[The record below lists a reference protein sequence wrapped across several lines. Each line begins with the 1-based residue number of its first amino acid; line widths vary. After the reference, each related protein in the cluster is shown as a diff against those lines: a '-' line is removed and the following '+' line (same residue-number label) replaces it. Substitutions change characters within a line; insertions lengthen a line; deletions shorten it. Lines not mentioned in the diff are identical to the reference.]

1 MGLITKPLLG
11 TFEMVRRRANGI
23 ESPSQDDERR
33 PSFLG
38 CIWVRLSA
46 AD

>member
-11 TFEMVRRRANGI
+11 TFELVRRRANGI

-33 PSFLG
+33 PQL
-38 CIWVRLSA
+38 IRVWR
-46 AD
+46 